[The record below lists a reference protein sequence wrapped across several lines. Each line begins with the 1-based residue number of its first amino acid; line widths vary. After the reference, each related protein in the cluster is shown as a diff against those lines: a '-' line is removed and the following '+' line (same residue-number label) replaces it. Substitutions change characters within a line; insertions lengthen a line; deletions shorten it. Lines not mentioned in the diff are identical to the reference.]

1 MANRETNWTNS
12 DGLVVGFGTRDVET
26 TGSAK
31 VSLGGQRQ
39 QVVMD
44 IYGPDLPD
52 TDVAAQEV
60 HGVILPAGALL
71 ESAKLIVKTAF
82 AGATATMDIGIYAV
96 DGNGTDDPD
105 GIDVDIAVT
114 AIDAAGDVVA
124 CDGAKIGTVLDA
136 GYKVGVSYE
145 TAAFTAGVAE
155 LVVEYVVPVT

>member
-1 MANRETNWTNS
+1 MANRDSNWTNK

-44 IYGPDLPD
+44 IYGPDLADAD
-52 TDVAAQEV
+52 TAAQEV
-60 HGVILPAGALL
+60 HAVVLPAGALL
-71 ESAKLIVKTAF
+71 ESAKLVVKTAF
-82 AGATATMDIGIYAV
+82 AGATAVLDIGIYAI
-96 DGNGTDDPD
+96 DGSGTDDDD
-105 GIDVDIAVT
+105 GIDAAIAVT
-114 AIDAAGDVVA
+114 AIDAAGDVIA

-136 GYKVGVSYE
+136 GYKIGASYD

-155 LVVEYVVPVT
+155 LVVEYIVPVS